1 MPTRPKPVSHAYY
14 SMMKTRYLAFCALA
28 LASLMLSGCATHTH
42 TATTTTPETDPTLK
56 RTYTQEQLRKTGEP
70 ETAAALEK
78 VDPSVRTSG
87 PR

>member
-1 MPTRPKPVSHAYY
+1 
-14 SMMKTRYLAFCALA
+14 MKTHYLACGAMA
-28 LASLMLSGCATHTH
+28 LASMMLAGCATHTQ
-42 TATTTTPETDPTLK
+42 TATTTTAENDPTLK

>member
-1 MPTRPKPVSHAYY
+1 
-14 SMMKTRYLAFCALA
+14 MKTYYLACGAVA
-28 LASLMLSGCATHTH
+28 LASLTLCGCATHTH
-42 TATTTTPETDPTLK
+42 TATTTTQENDPTLK

-78 VDPSVRTSG
+78 VDPSVRVSG